1 MLPESL
7 DSIYSNAF
15 YRNYIAEVIIPA
27 NVKYIGGYAFNDND
41 RLTSVTLGSGL
52 TEVSSYCFNSCE
64 KLTVVKGGENV
75 KTIGSGA
82 FNYCSELR
90 SVSDLAPVTVGSSAF
105 YYCKKWKISI
115 SQMLKYSMLKLIGNA
130 IL

>member
-1 MLPESL
+1 M
-7 DSIYSNAF
+7 
-15 YRNYIAEVIIPA
+15 
-27 NVKYIGGYAFNDND
+27 
-41 RLTSVTLGSGL
+41 TLGSGL

-105 YYCKKWKISI
+105 YYCKKMENFNFSNAKILNAEAYRECNTLTDVDLTTVETIENRCFI
-115 SQMLKYSMLKLIGNA
+115 SCTGLKKVVLGNN
-130 IL
+130 IS